1 VNQVSIHK
9 TISLCASLLA
19 TFMMLSGCGPVK
31 TPITHQYTL
40 NMPDKKTTNKHL
52 PYTLLISKPEAMA
65 GYQTEQM
72 LYVKTPFTLEPFAK
86 NAWVSP
92 PADMLYPLL
101 VKHIQA
107 SHAFRAITSAPFADK
122 TDYRLDTQLITLNQ
136 NFLSKQST
144 LNFAAKIALTRVS
157 DNHVIASR
165 LIIKQLPC
173 SKNTP
178 LGGVIAANQASA
190 AFTED
195 TLAFV
200 IQQIQRD
207 ARQQKI

>member
-1 VNQVSIHK
+1 MSQASIHK
-9 TISLCASLLA
+9 AVILSLSLLV
-19 TFMMLSGCGPVK
+19 LSGCSPVK

-40 NMPDKKTTNKHL
+40 DAPYGNKTKHAQL

-86 NAWVSP
+86 NAWVNP
-92 PADMLYPLL
+92 PAAMLYPVL
-101 VKHIQA
+101 VKHFQN
-107 SHAFRAITSAPFADK
+107 SHVFRAITSTPFADK

-157 DNHVIASR
+157 DNRVLASR
-165 LIIKQLPC
+165 LVVKRIPC

-178 LGGVIAANQASA
+178 LAGVIAANQAST

-195 TLAFV
+195 TLAFA
-200 IQQIQRD
+200 IKHIQRD
-207 ARQQKI
+207 AARQKL

>member
-9 TISLCASLLA
+9 SIGLLLSLLV
-19 TFMMLSGCGPVK
+19 LSGCSPIK
-31 TPITHQYTL
+31 TPVTHQYTL
-40 NMPDKKTTNKHL
+40 EIPAHKQATHKHL
-52 PYTLLISKPEAMA
+52 PYTLLVSKPEAMA

-92 PADMLYPLL
+92 PADMLYPVL
-101 VKHIQA
+101 VERFQS

-136 NFLSKQST
+136 NFLRKPSVLK
-144 LNFAAKIALTRVS
+144 FAAKIALTRVS
-157 DNHVIASR
+157 DNHVVASR
-165 LIIKQLPC
+165 LVVKQIPC
-173 SKNTP
+173 PQNTP
-178 LGGVIAANQASA
+178 LGGVIAANQASV

-195 TLAFV
+195 ALKFV
-200 IQQIQRD
+200 IKHVQRD
-207 ARQQKI
+207 AARQKT